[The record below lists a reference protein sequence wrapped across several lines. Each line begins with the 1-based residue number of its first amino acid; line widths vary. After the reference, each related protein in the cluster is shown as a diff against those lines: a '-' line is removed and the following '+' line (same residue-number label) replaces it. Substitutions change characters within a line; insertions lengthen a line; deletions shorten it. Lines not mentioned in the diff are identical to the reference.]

1 MFLIK
6 SFLISSI
13 TYTFLAVNAI
23 ANDFPNSMSDVD
35 PKSFCVKE
43 PDEFDI
49 DLEHVMII
57 VDRTTKLAEE
67 QIEWISDNLFS
78 SKFAKKFPPFTKFSL
93 IFADN
98 SSVQLQELQY
108 SKCRPKTSK
117 KSKKFEGDKYSSD
130 ENEMMVISKFN
141 RFLEGNDTNIG
152 FLNLK
157 NIIGLTEKAENTFV
171 LETFIRVLTDPSLDF
186 SKDDYTKRTL
196 IIASDLMQ
204 YSDNLDFY
212 SWCKQRIQNQVKND
226 CGSFKSLMDSNRMV
240 ADYINNT
247 KPSRNLENLEIKLM
261 YLNFDETHRAIDASL
276 LQLWADYFSHIGYQV
291 PEDAQDW
298 IERQLDFLD
307 KYFTKLLLV
316 IS

>member
-6 SFLISSI
+6 IFYISIVSI
-13 TYTFLAVNAI
+13 TFLTINAI

-49 DLEHVMII
+49 DFEHVMII
-57 VDRTTKLAEE
+57 VDRTTELAEE

-78 SKFAKKFPPFTKFSL
+78 TKFAKKYPPFTKFSL

-108 SKCRPKTSK
+108 SKCRPKTGK
-117 KSKKFEGDKYSSD
+117 KSKKFEGDKYSSN

-141 RFLEGNDTNIG
+141 RFLEGNETDVG

-157 NIIGLTEKAENTFV
+157 NIIGLTEKSENTFV

-204 YSDNLDFY
+204 YSDNLNFY
-212 SWCKQRIQNQVKND
+212 AWCKQRNEKQVING
-226 CGSFKSLMDSNRMV
+226 CGSFKNLIDRNQMV

-247 KPSRNLENLEIKLM
+247 KPSRNLKNLEIKLM
-261 YLNFDETHRAIDASL
+261 YLNFDETHRAIDTSL

-291 PEDAQDW
+291 PEDPQDW
-298 IERQLDFLD
+298 IERQLDF
-307 KYFTKLLLV
+307 
-316 IS
+316 